1 MYDVYIYIYIY
12 ICIYIYIWIYI
23 YICILIYRDIYICL
37 YIHSL
42 WCHQRSLYSAVCLSS
57 RKRTS
62 ASSSTIW
69 NFSFNDLSLFDDI
82 ELGDDTLE
90 CLLDFLDG
98 TLPNSLEAF
107 DFASAAFSLPETLI
121 QPWIICLNYGML
133 PSVSW
138 NQSFSCC
145 STGNKALY
153 SLCTSVTILN
163 RSSTYS
169 ICFLIISAFLG
180 ERSRSFTAF
189 DF

>member
-1 MYDVYIYIYIY
+1 MMYI
-12 ICIYIYIWIYI
+12 
-23 YICILIYRDIYICL
+23 
-37 YIHSL
+37 
-42 WCHQRSLYSAVCLSS
+42 RSLYSAVCLSS

-62 ASSSTIW
+62 VSSSTIW
-69 NFSFNDLSLFDDI
+69 NFSFNDLSLFDDT
-82 ELGDDTLE
+82 ELGDDT
-90 CLLDFLDG
+90 LDG

-107 DFASAAFSLPETLI
+107 DFASTALSLPEPLN
-121 QPWIICLNYGML
+121 QPWIICLNYRML

-153 SLCTSVTILN
+153 SLCTSVIIFN

-169 ICFLIISAFLG
+169 ICYFIISAFLG
-180 ERSRSFTAF
+180 ERSRSFTAS